1 MQIKL
6 TFEHTLNHSLQQG
19 DTIWYITDSPMGMVQ
34 SGGYDVSNGNQTIK
48 LGIVEEISNQY
59 RANQITISNSFST
72 TPANI
77 MSQNLNNA
85 FIMFSKDNG
94 VNLTSLTGYYA
105 LAKLENNS
113 KEKAELFAVGSEIVQ
128 SSK

>member
-19 DTIWYITDSPMGMVQ
+19 DTIWYINEQNINQ
-34 SGGYDVSNGNQTIK
+34 SGGYDVSNGNKTIK
-48 LGIVEEISNQY
+48 LGTVEEISNQY
-59 RANQITISNSFST
+59 RAHQITISNSFST

-77 MSQNLNNA
+77 MSQNLDNA

-113 KEKAELFAVGSEIVQ
+113 KEKAELYAVGSEIAQ